1 MKSKMKKLLLPLL
14 LTTLTSSCIFVI
26 VDRVDEDTAEKLE
39 ESATVYPVEHETEY
53 GPQPVAEESV
63 APQITPEMAA
73 RFRSSSDYTPTP
85 GEVAPQAPLAKG
97 GERIVSEEQPKKSRD
112 LTGPFT
118 IPASLVEAELGFP
131 LQPQPARDPRNAGTP
146 IDSPTRIGRHPF

>member
-1 MKSKMKKLLLPLL
+1 MKKLLLPLL
-14 LTTLTSSCIFVI
+14 LTTLTPSCIFVV

-53 GPQPVAEESV
+53 GPQPVAESPKEPGIEIPLEGDV
-63 APQITPEMAA
+63 VLPE
-73 RFRSSSDYTPTP
+73 
-85 GEVAPQAPLAKG
+85 QK
-97 GERIVSEEQPKKSRD
+97 QPKKSRD

-131 LQPQPARDPRNAGTP
+131 LEPQPARDPRNAGTP
-146 IDSPTRIGRHPF
+146 IGSPIRNGRHEA